1 MNKLLLL
8 ALARSVA
15 IVLLISLSV
24 GCGVGY
30 ITESVGKGIAAS
42 LIVFVL
48 QYAISAIVSGIS
60 DRRNTDAEFLA
71 EQVLKEASE
80 RRLPYNLNCAYC
92 NAANKAGVSFIHE
105 TIFDCTS
112 CKQPNKVYVQFSTV
126 RLTTPLTQKEK
137 AGEFIEMDDE
147 DKEATARQTTVNESI
162 STS

>member
-1 MNKLLLL
+1 MNKFLLL

-15 IVLLISLSV
+15 IVLFISLSI

-30 ITESVGKGIAAS
+30 ITGSVGKGIVAS
-42 LIVFVL
+42 LIVIVL
-48 QYAISAIVSGIS
+48 QYALSSIVVGIS
-60 DRRNTDAEFLA
+60 ERKNTEAEFLA

-92 NAANKAGVSFIHE
+92 NTTNKAGVSFTRE
-105 TIFDCTS
+105 NIFDCAS

-126 RLTTPLTQKEK
+126 RMTTPLTQKEK
-137 AGEFIEMDDE
+137 AGEFIGMEDE
-147 DKEATARQTTVNESI
+147 EEDTTARQTTVNESI